1 MTLHERIQ
9 SMSVRA
15 REKGHLLK
23 RVELDEEDFHK
34 LLDELGAFFEV
45 RSEDTL
51 RKHCSGCT
59 CKPHFFLMT
68 PAGMV
73 KVEKADFNCAYVLK

>member
-15 REKGHLLK
+15 REKNHLLE
-23 RVELDEEDFHK
+23 RVELDKETFRS

-59 CKPHFFLMT
+59 CKPHFFLAT
-68 PAGMV
+68 PGGMV
-73 KVEKADFNCAYVLK
+73 KIEKAEFNCAYVLK